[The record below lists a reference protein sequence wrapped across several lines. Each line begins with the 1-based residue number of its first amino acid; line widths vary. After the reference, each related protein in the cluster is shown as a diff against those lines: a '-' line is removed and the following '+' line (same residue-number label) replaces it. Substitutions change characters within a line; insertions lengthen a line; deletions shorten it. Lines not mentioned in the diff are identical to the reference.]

1 MQANILKR
9 DIMQRKTIYDGE
21 SEASVVSDIVLPESL
36 GDIERILKCTFTPRL
51 VTKTVEGNR
60 LCLQGSGTL
69 RMVYKTNEGNL
80 ESFET
85 QVPFSKNIDMSSSAE
100 NVSIN
105 AEACCGFCSCRAVS
119 ERRFEMN
126 AGVSIK
132 AKVCALKKETMSVGA
147 ENENVE
153 CKQKQVEAIL
163 PVCFASEG
171 FTVMEEYELTGRP
184 IKFVVRTSA
193 VPSVSEYKIV
203 SGKIILKGNV
213 DFCVTYI
220 AEDSDEPTRVNYSIP
235 VSHVLSCA
243 GAEEGDD
250 VDIILSICR
259 VSAESSARGD
269 RGELSVEILMRAD
282 AEVSRKESLA
292 PIIDAYCIGF
302 ESRCGHENIAL
313 TTLEKRLEKSHNV
326 SIPVDTDGGEMLDAF
341 AEVKNISARVNEQ
354 GEIMMS
360 ASALV
365 TALCK
370 NDEGDFFLNEKSAP
384 IEFSLAASPEL
395 SFSDL
400 DSNLSVA
407 SVIPNKNG
415 VGLNLNAKCTATK
428 KQSLP
433 MITEVE
439 IMTDVPKRVNP
450 KTALTIYFASKG
462 EDTFDIAKRY
472 NTSNREIMLQNSLSD
487 TQIPDDMTILIP
499 MKR

>member
-9 DIMQRKTIYDGE
+9 DIMQRKIIYDGE

-51 VTKTVEGNR
+51 LSKTVEGSR
-60 LCLQGSGTL
+60 LSLQGSGTL
-69 RMVYKTNEGNL
+69 RMVYKTANGNL

-85 QVPFSKNIDMSSSAE
+85 QSPFSKNIDISGNAE
-100 NVSIN
+100 NMSIN
-105 AEACCGFCSCRAVS
+105 ADVSCGFCSCRAVS

-132 AKVCALKKETMSVGA
+132 AKVCAIKKETMPIGA

-153 CKQKQVEAIL
+153 CKQKQVEAIM
-163 PVCFASEG
+163 PVCFASEC
-171 FTVMEEYELTGRP
+171 FTVMEEYELSGRAL
-184 IKFVVRTSA
+184 KTVVKTSA
-193 VPSVSEYKIV
+193 APSVSEYKII

-213 DFCVTYI
+213 DFSVTYI
-220 AEDSDEPTRVNYSIP
+220 AEDSDEPARVNYSIP

-243 GAEEGDD
+243 GADEGDNVD
-250 VDIILSICR
+250 VSLSICR
-259 VSAESSARGD
+259 VSAESSERGD
-269 RGELSVEILMRAD
+269 RGELSVEILLRAE
-282 AEVSRKESLA
+282 AEVSRKETLT
-292 PIIDAYCIGF
+292 PIIDAYCVGF
-302 ESRCGHENIAL
+302 ESRCKHENIAL
-313 TTLEKRLEKSHNV
+313 TTLEKRLEKNHNT
-326 SIPVDTDGGEMLDAF
+326 SIPIDTDGGEMLDAF
-341 AEVKNISARVNEQ
+341 VDIKNVSSRVNEQ

-370 NDEGDFFLNEKSAP
+370 NEEGDFFLNEKTAP

-395 SFSDL
+395 SFSEL
-400 DSNLSVA
+400 DYNLSVT
-407 SVIPNKNG
+407 SVTPNRNS
-415 VGLNLNAKCTATK
+415 VGLNLSAKCTATK
-428 KQSLP
+428 KQSIP
-433 MITEVE
+433 MVTEVE
-439 IMTDVPKRVNP
+439 IMADALNRVNP